1 MKCIEYMESLGY
13 TYVNRKTGKPK
24 TSRKMKNFRI
34 FCELLAK
41 MMLET
46 IDFTMVFKG
55 YRRNEKPEKLGIA
68 TYRLFL
74 GNILQAQ

>member
-1 MKCIEYMESLGY
+1 MM
-13 TYVNRKTGKPK
+13 
-24 TSRKMKNFRI
+24 NFRI

-46 IDFTMVFKG
+46 IDFTMVFKV

-68 TYRLFL
+68 TNTSHIVNSIATRP
-74 GNILQAQ
+74 

>member
-1 MKCIEYMESLGY
+1 MM
-13 TYVNRKTGKPK
+13 
-24 TSRKMKNFRI
+24 NFRI

-46 IDFTMVFKG
+46 IDFTMVFKV

-68 TYRLFL
+68 TRSLLEKPLTKSL
-74 GNILQAQ
+74 GRNKQPEKPGIATHDMKHFV